1 MFCKSA
7 VSRAVKTIVFAMTIP
22 LLAGCDVEQR
32 LSWSPDG
39 KKLAIVGTDGV
50 RISTDGGF
58 HLGEPVE
65 EDAQIVSWFP
75 DSKRVV
81 VVSKTGCESWADLEE
96 NVDKEEVDG
105 IKASAAQFLKQLEN
119 CQGNYKVCRDRLRKE
134 NFNGN
139 YLSQALFYLRSTE
152 NERMAQL
159 VGREWRE
166 FKISDST
173 IPVSTVKTFAVDAKG
188 APQLIHTMIRTTD
201 EFESAKVSPSNEFVC
216 LVDNDENLQLA
227 STEPSQKGFREIAG
241 GFGKMPDWDVNTDVI
256 YGLHAVKKKEKTGEK
271 NYQELVSIDAIKPS
285 SMKRLA
291 ALPTIA
297 NEKVR
302 ATVDGNLIYGS
313 TATIKTGKTGKPQS
327 VNTLN
332 VMTLA
337 SGKTKRFYQ
346 GLKGDRLE
354 NFEVSPDGKNVS
366 IPTSNGTIKV
376 VSLQGSKTRLIRAGD
391 PKSDQDVFTPVWRNN
406 DEICFENVTTASGD
420 SAVALYSLKGG
431 KSKGISKDW
440 PFDAVTGLLSKPKE
454 DQLTFG
460 KMIENLK
467 EQKNRPRPL

>member
-1 MFCKSA
+1 MLCKSA
-7 VSRAVKTIVFAMTIP
+7 VWRAVKTIVMALTIP
-22 LLAGCDVEQR
+22 LFAGCVAEQR
-32 LSWSPDG
+32 LGWSPDG
-39 KKLAIVGTDGV
+39 KKLAVVGSDGV
-50 RISTDGGF
+50 RVSIDGGF

-75 DSKRVV
+75 DSKRFVV
-81 VVSKTGCESWADLEE
+81 VTKKPCETWSDLEK
-96 NVDKEEVDG
+96 NVDKDEVDG

-119 CQGNYKVCRDRLRKE
+119 CQGNYTICRDRLRKE
-134 NFNGN
+134 NFNSN

-166 FKISDST
+166 FKISDAT
-173 IPVSTVKTFAVDAKG
+173 IPVSTVKVFAVEGNG
-188 APQLIHTMIRTTD
+188 ALHLKQTIDRTTD
-201 EFESAKVSPSNEFVC
+201 EFESAKVSPSSEFLS
-216 LVDNDENLQLA
+216 LVDNDANLCLA
-227 STEPSQKGFREIAG
+227 STESGDKGVREIG
-241 GFGKMPDWDVNTDVI
+241 WGFGKFPDWDVNTDVI
-256 YGLHAVKKKEKTGEK
+256 YGLHAVTKKEKSGEK
-271 NYQELVSIDAIKPS
+271 NYQELVSIDARKPA

-291 ALPTIA
+291 TLPTVT

-313 TATIKTGKTGKPQS
+313 SATIKTGKTRKPQY

-332 VMTLA
+332 VMNLA
-337 SGKTKRFYQ
+337 SGKTKRIYQ

-366 IPTSNGTIKV
+366 IPSSNGTIKV
-376 VSLQGSKTRLIRAGD
+376 VSLKGSKTCLIPTGD
-391 PKSDQDVFTPVWRNN
+391 PKSEQDVFTPVWRNN
-406 DEICFENVTTASGD
+406 DEICFENLSTASGE
-420 SAVALYSLKGG
+420 SGVALYSLKGG
-431 KSKGISKDW
+431 KSKGLSRDW
-440 PFDAVTGLLSKPKE
+440 PFDAVTGLLGKPKQ

-467 EQKNRPRPL
+467 EQKNRPKPL